1 MRKPA
6 LIALVIALSLGV
18 SMSAFCAVTKEDL
31 RKALMENP
39 EVLLDVLREH
49 NIELFEI
56 VDSGIKA
63 KRAADVKKRRDAEL
77 AKPLAPVVDAARV
90 VVGNPDAPVT
100 IVEYSDFLCS
110 YCAKGAKTLDALVAA
125 HPGMIRVVFKH
136 MPGEDTAIKAA
147 LYYEAILLQDRDKAK
162 KFHDLVFAAQDE
174 VHKGKEDT
182 LKKLAKEARAD
193 MSRLAADVNGKE
205 LMARLNADDKESR
218 QFEIQG
224 TPAYV
229 VNGVSIRG
237 AQPLAEFE
245 EVISLTAGKK

>member
-1 MRKPA
+1 MRKLA
-6 LIALVIALSLGV
+6 LIAIVIALSLGV
-18 SMSAFCAVTKEDL
+18 SMSAFSAVTKEDL
-31 RKALMENP
+31 RKALKENP
-39 EVLLDVLREH
+39 DVLLDVLREH
-49 NIELFEI
+49 NIELFDI

-90 VVGNPDAPVT
+90 VVGKPDAPVT

-136 MPGEDTAIKAA
+136 MPGEDTGIKAA

-174 VHKGKEDT
+174 VHKGKEET
-182 LKKLAKEARAD
+182 LKKLAKEAKAD

>member
-1 MRKPA
+1 MRKLA
-6 LIALVIALSLGV
+6 LIAIVTALSLGV

-31 RKALMENP
+31 RKALKENP
-39 EVLLDVLREH
+39 DVLLDALREH
-49 NIELFEI
+49 NIELFDI

-63 KRAADVKKRRDAEL
+63 KRAAELKKRRDAEM

-90 VVGNPDAPVT
+90 VVGKPDAPVT

-110 YCAKGAKTLDALVAA
+110 YCAKGAKTLDALVVA
-125 HPGMIRVVFKH
+125 HPDTIRVVFKH
-136 MPGEDTAIKAA
+136 MPGEDTSMKAA
-147 LYYEAILLQDRDKAK
+147 LYYEAILLQDRGKAK
-162 KFHDLVFAAQDE
+162 KFHDMVFAAQDE
-174 VHKGKEDT
+174 VIKGKEET
-182 LKKLAKEARAD
+182 LKKFAKEVKAD

-237 AQPLAEFE
+237 AQPLSEFE

>member
-1 MRKPA
+1 MRKFA
-6 LIALVIALSLGV
+6 LIASVIALSLGV
-18 SMSAFCAVTKEDL
+18 SMSAFSAVTKEDL
-31 RKALMENP
+31 RKALKENP

-49 NIELFEI
+49 NIELFDI

-63 KRAADVKKRRDAEL
+63 KRASEVKKRRDAEL

-110 YCAKGAKTLDALVAA
+110 YCAKGAKTLDALVVA
-125 HPGMIRVVFKH
+125 HPGTIRVVFKH
-136 MPGEDTAIKAA
+136 MPGEDTSMKAA
-147 LYYEAILLQDRDKAK
+147 LYYEAILLQDRVKAK
-162 KFHDLVFAAQDE
+162 KFHDLVFAAQEE
-174 VHKGKEDT
+174 VIKGKEDA
-182 LKKLAKEARAD
+182 LKKFAKEVKAD

-237 AQPLAEFE
+237 AQPLSEFE